1 MKKLPYYILDVFTNQ
16 LYKGNPLSVV
26 WCDSELELSQYYDIA
41 REFGYS
47 ETSFVWYSDTEKLFK
62 VRSFTPGNYEV
73 GGGGHNLL
81 GAVSLAL
88 LKGWNIFD
96 GQDAEHWVTM
106 KDEKLLVVINE
117 ENDLILVAV
126 KQQAAKNLGAVDP
139 EILAPALG
147 LETADLELN
156 NWKPTIMKTEVA
168 HTMVPIKNRALLNR
182 AIPNPDKLKE
192 ISKDYGF
199 EGFYLFTTDVS
210 ENEYLTETRFFNPAY
225 GIDEDPATGTAAGPL
240 AGFLQQANY
249 ISINQDYKIL
259 QGVLVNH
266 PSTIHI
272 KVTPENVLVS
282 GSSVIVME
290 GTLFL

>member
-26 WCDSELELSQYYDIA
+26 WCDGELELTQYYNIA

-47 ETSFVWYSDTEKLFK
+47 ETSFVWYSDNEKSLK

-73 GGGGHNLL
+73 GGGGHNFL

-88 LKGWNIFD
+88 LKGWDIFN
-96 GQDAEHWVTM
+96 GQGAEHWVTM
-106 KDEKLLVVINE
+106 KNEKLPVVINE
-117 ENDLILVAV
+117 ENGLILVAV
-126 KQQAAKNLGAVDP
+126 KQRAAKNLGTVNP
-139 EILAPALG
+139 EIVAAALG
-147 LETADLELN
+147 LETSDLELN

-168 HTMVPIKNRALLNR
+168 HTMVPIKNRELLNR
-182 AIPNPDKLKE
+182 AIPKPDKLKE
-192 ISKDYGF
+192 ISKSYDF

-210 ENEYLTETRFFNPAY
+210 ENGYLTETRFFNPAY

-249 ISINQDYKIL
+249 INTNQDYKIL

-272 KVTPENVLVS
+272 KVTPDNVLVS

>member
-1 MKKLPYYILDVFTNQ
+1 MKKLPYYILDVFTDQ
-16 LYKGNPLSVV
+16 RYKGNPLSVV
-26 WCDSELELSQYYDIA
+26 WCEGELESSQYYNIA

-47 ETSFVWYSDTEKLFK
+47 ETSFAWYADAEKLFK

-88 LKGWNIFD
+88 LKGWDIFN
-96 GQDAEHWVTM
+96 GQGAEHWVTM
-106 KDEKLLVVINE
+106 KNEKLPVVINE
-117 ENDLILVAV
+117 ENGLILVAV
-126 KQQAAKNLGAVDP
+126 KQQAAKNLGTVSP
-139 EILAPALG
+139 EIVAPALG
-147 LETADLELN
+147 LETSDLELN

-168 HTMVPIKNRALLNR
+168 HTMVPVKNRALLNQ

-192 ISKDYGF
+192 ISKKYGF

-210 ENEYLTETRFFNPAY
+210 EAGYLTETRFFNPAY

-249 ISINQDYKIL
+249 ININQDYKIL

-272 KVTPENVLVS
+272 RVTPENVLVS

>member
-16 LYKGNPLSVV
+16 PYKGNPLSVV
-26 WCDSELELSQYYDIA
+26 WCNDELELSQYYNIA

-47 ETSFVWYSDTEKLFK
+47 ETSFVWYSDTEKVFK
-62 VRSFTPGNYEV
+62 VRSFTPGSYEV

-88 LKGWNIFD
+88 LKGHDIFK
-96 GQDAEHWVTM
+96 GQGAEHWVMM
-106 KDEKLLVVINE
+106 KNEKMPIVITE
-117 ENDLILVAV
+117 EDGLILVAV
-126 KQQAAKNLGAVDP
+126 KQQAAKNLGTVDT

-147 LETADLELN
+147 LEIADLELN
-156 NWKPTIMKTEVA
+156 DWQPTIMKTEVA
-168 HTMVPIKNRALLNR
+168 HIMVPIKSRIHLNR
-182 AIPNPDKLKE
+182 AIPKPDKLKE
-192 ISKDYGF
+192 ISKNHSF
-199 EGFYLFTTDVS
+199 EGFYLFTTDVL
-210 ENEYLTETRFFNPAY
+210 ENDYLTETRFFNPAY

-249 ISINQDYKIL
+249 INTNQDCKIL

>member
-26 WCDSELELSQYYDIA
+26 WCDGELELSQYYDIA

-47 ETSFVWYSDTEKLFK
+47 ETSFVWYSDTAKSLK

-73 GGGGHNLL
+73 GGGGHNFL

-88 LKGWNIFD
+88 LKGWDIFD
-96 GQDAEHWVTM
+96 GQGAEHWVTM
-106 KDEKLLVVINE
+106 KNEKLPVVINE

-126 KQQAAKNLGAVDP
+126 KQQAAKNLGIVDP
-139 EILAPALG
+139 EIIAAALG
-147 LETADLELN
+147 LEAADLELN
-156 NWKPTIMKTEVA
+156 NWKPAIMKTEVA
-168 HTMVPIKNRALLNR
+168 HTMVPVKSRELLNR

-192 ISKDYGF
+192 ISKNYGF

-210 ENEYLTETRFFNPAY
+210 ESGYLTETRFFNPAY

>member
-1 MKKLPYYILDVFTNQ
+1 MKKLPYFILDVFTNQ
-16 LYKGNPLSVV
+16 PYKGNPLSVV
-26 WCDSELELSQYYDIA
+26 WCDDELELSQYYNIA

-47 ETSFVWYSDTEKLFK
+47 ETSFVWYSDAEKALK

-73 GGGGHNLL
+73 GGGGHNFL

-88 LKGWNIFD
+88 LQGWDIFN
-96 GQDAEHWVTM
+96 GQGDEHWVTM
-106 KDEKLLVVINE
+106 KDEKLPVVINE
-117 ENDLILVAV
+117 ENGLILVAV
-126 KQQAAKNLGAVDP
+126 KQQTAQNLGTITP
-139 EILAPALG
+139 EIIAPALG
-147 LETADLELN
+147 LETTELELN
-156 NWKPTIMKTEVA
+156 NWKPTVMKTEVA
-168 HTMVPIKNRALLNR
+168 HIMVPIKNRAILNR
-182 AIPNPDKLKE
+182 AVPNSDLLKE
-192 ISKDYGF
+192 ISKNYSF

-210 ENEYLTETRFFNPAY
+210 ENDYLTETRFFNPAY
-225 GIDEDPATGTAAGPL
+225 GIEEDPATGTAAGPL

-249 ISINQDYKIL
+249 ININQGYKIL

-272 KVTPENVLVS
+272 KVTPDNVLVS

>member
-26 WCDSELELSQYYDIA
+26 WCDGELELTQYYNIA

-47 ETSFVWYSDTEKLFK
+47 ETSFVWYSDNEKSLR

-88 LKGWNIFD
+88 LKGWDIFN
-96 GQDAEHWVTM
+96 GQGAEHWVTM
-106 KDEKLLVVINE
+106 KNEKLPVVINE
-117 ENDLILVAV
+117 ENDLVLVAV
-126 KQQAAKNLGAVDP
+126 KQQAAKNLGIVNP
-139 EILAPALG
+139 EIIAAALG
-147 LETADLELN
+147 LEAADLELN

-168 HTMVPIKNRALLNR
+168 HTMVPVKNRALLNQ

-192 ISKDYGF
+192 ISKNHGF

-210 ENEYLTETRFFNPAY
+210 ENGYLTETRFFNPAY

-249 ISINQDYKIL
+249 INTNQDYKIL

>member
-1 MKKLPYYILDVFTNQ
+1 MKKLQYYILDVFTYQ
-16 LYKGNPLSVV
+16 PYKGNPLSVV
-26 WCDSELELSQYYDIA
+26 WCDDELELSQYYKIA

-47 ETSFVWYSDTEKLFK
+47 ETSFVRYSDTDKIFK
-62 VRSFTPGNYEV
+62 VRSFTPGDYEV
-73 GGGGHNLL
+73 GGGGHNFL

-88 LKGWNIFD
+88 LKGHDIFN
-96 GQDAEHWVTM
+96 GQGNNHSVMM
-106 KDEKLLVVINE
+106 KNEKLPVEITFQ
-117 ENDLILVAV
+117 NDLILVAV
-126 KQQAAKNLGAVDP
+126 KQQTAKNLGTVNS
-139 EILAPALG
+139 EIIATALG

-156 NWKPTIMKTEVA
+156 NWQPTIMKTEVA
-168 HTMVPIKNRALLNR
+168 HVMVPIKSRKHLNR
-182 AIPNPDKLKE
+182 AIPDTDKLKE
-192 ISKDYGF
+192 ISKNYGF

-210 ENEYLTETRFFNPAY
+210 ENDYLTETRFFNPAY

-249 ISINQDYKIL
+249 ININQDYKIL